1 MGIEDKPAARLKL
14 FITKL
19 QYLLQ
24 IKMRILS

>member
-19 QYLLQ
+19 QYVLE
-24 IKMRILS
+24 